1 KRGATSRNQ
10 RQGACSSRRNHKNFL
25 THFNVSL
32 AKISAEEI
40 FMAEKTNPVPP
51 GFHTLTPHLTVRDA
65 DKALEFYKNALGAE
79 ILGVA
84 RMPDGKIMHAAL
96 RIGDSMLMLNE
107 EMPEYGGLSPL
118 SLGGTAVTVHVYT
131 DNVDDAFN
139 RAVSAGAQVKMPLM
153 DQFWGDRYGMV
164 SDPFGHK
171 WSLATHVKDLSP
183 EEMQRAQDE
192 AMANMPPPE
201 AAKKTA

>member
-1 KRGATSRNQ
+1 
-10 RQGACSSRRNHKNFL
+10 
-25 THFNVSL
+25 
-32 AKISAEEI
+32 
-40 FMAEKTNPVPP
+40 MPVKAVPA

-79 ILGVA
+79 ILNVA
-84 RMPDGKIMHAAL
+84 RMPDGKVMHAAL

-107 EMPEYGGLSPL
+107 EMPEFGALSPL
-118 SLGGTAVTVHVYT
+118 SNGGAGVTIHIYT
-131 DNVDDAFN
+131 ENVDDAFN
-139 RAVSAGAQVKMPLM
+139 RAVNAGAKVAMPLM
-153 DQFWGDRYGMV
+153 DQFWGDRYGLV
-164 SDPFGHK
+164 TDPFGHK

-192 AMANMPPPE
+192 AMANMPPPA